1 MSTTAPAATTPPRSG
16 TSPSSSLHVRGAR
29 GDSSAERPQLAV
41 GVEDAVAEHVEEDGE
56 LLAFGLVA
64 EVAGEGPGGLA
75 SSSNAKIIEILLDH
89 GTELAVV
96 QLFVLHRFYNDFCLN
111 LCTQV
116 LKSMMLLLA
125 NVGP

>member
-1 MSTTAPAATTPPRSG
+1 
-16 TSPSSSLHVRGAR
+16 LHIRGAR

-75 SSSNAKIIEILLDH
+75 SSSNSKIIEILLDH
-89 GTELAVV
+89 GMELAVV
-96 QLFVLHRFYNDFCLN
+96 
-111 LCTQV
+111 
-116 LKSMMLLLA
+116 
-125 NVGP
+125 